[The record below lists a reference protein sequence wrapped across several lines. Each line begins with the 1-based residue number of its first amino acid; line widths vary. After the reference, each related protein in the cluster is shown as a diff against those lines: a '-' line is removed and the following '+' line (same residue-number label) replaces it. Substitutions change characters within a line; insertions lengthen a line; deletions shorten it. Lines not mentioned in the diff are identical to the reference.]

1 MPDKLVRKNIAA
13 NRAAYHE
20 YYVIDSFEAGIEL
33 FGTEVKSIRN
43 GRVNLKDSFCRIDDG
58 ELIAYGI
65 HISPYEKGNIF
76 NRDPYRPRK
85 LLMHRRE
92 IDRLFGQV
100 GQKGFSIIPL
110 AIMVI
115 VYQNLVGLIVRKFG
129 VFARNITFAPQSMVF
144 AILIPI
150 GLGIG
155 VGIGLIGS
163 FFSIRK
169 HLKV

>member
-1 MPDKLVRKNIAA
+1 MGDSIKNVAA

-20 YYVIDSFEAGIEL
+20 YFVIDKFEAGAEL

-92 IDRLFGQV
+92 IDRLFGLV
-100 GQKGFSIIPL
+100 SQKGYSLIPL
-110 AIMVI
+110 SM
-115 VYQNLVGLIVRKFG
+115 YF
-129 VFARNITFAPQSMVF
+129 RNKWVKIE
-144 AILIPI
+144 I
-150 GLGIG
+150 GLCKGKK
-155 VGIGLIGS
+155 LYDK
-163 FFSIRK
+163 RAANAERTAK
-169 HLKV
+169 REMERRDLD

>member
-1 MPDKLVRKNIAA
+1 MGDSIKNVAA

-20 YYVIDSFEAGIEL
+20 YFVIDKFEAGAEL

-92 IDRLFGQV
+92 IDRLFGLV
-100 GQKGFSIIPL
+100 SQKGYSLIPL
-110 AIMVI
+110 SM
-115 VYQNLVGLIVRKFG
+115 YF
-129 VFARNITFAPQSMVF
+129 RNKWVKIE
-144 AILIPI
+144 I
-150 GLGIG
+150 GLCKGKK
-155 VGIGLIGS
+155 LYDK
-163 FFSIRK
+163 RAADAERTAK
-169 HLKV
+169 REMERRDLD